1 MPYDMLVKWP
11 KRNETIDAI
20 TEMEEQSLREAL
32 VTYNKNIVVFIIR
45 DDAAQAD
52 ISEYIKGVISEY
64 YAILFSKELT
74 REQVEHAIQ
83 FTRGGNWV
91 ELDKKQFHLVAP
103 HSIIVCRSNSFG
115 AAENETEYLSKEC
128 AKVKKEIRG
137 YVKEN
142 FASKRKRYLIHSTDS
157 PYEALD
163 YMQKNFASRLH
174 ENHYFKKIIISYI

>member
-83 FTRGGNWV
+83 FTRGGNGWNWIKTISPGRASF
-91 ELDKKQFHLVAP
+91 DYCMQIQFFW
-103 HSIIVCRSNSFG
+103 C
-115 AAENETEYLSKEC
+115 C
-128 AKVKKEIRG
+128 
-137 YVKEN
+137 
-142 FASKRKRYLIHSTDS
+142 RKRD
-157 PYEALD
+157 
-163 YMQKNFASRLH
+163 
-174 ENHYFKKIIISYI
+174 